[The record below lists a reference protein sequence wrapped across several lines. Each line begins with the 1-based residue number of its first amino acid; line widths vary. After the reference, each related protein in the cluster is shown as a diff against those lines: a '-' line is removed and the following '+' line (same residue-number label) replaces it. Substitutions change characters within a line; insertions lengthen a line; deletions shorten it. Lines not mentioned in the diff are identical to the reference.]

1 MMMTGRRGCGG
12 RGECRKRGPRATPP
26 SDPTAR
32 TRSAAG
38 VPELRTLGSN
48 AGWRRAALPL
58 PPPPHSGPAQSRTK
72 TSRCQ
77 DRPARGVGGGRWA
90 VLLGIEQVRAAS
102 PGGWETLLVRKE
114 RPAGKAAASHP
125 PERAGRTHR
134 PDDRQRLVSGHTPPP
149 PPPPRSRRHTPPNPH
164 SGSQGACSLPSPS
177 PAGQSALLP
186 GPRQGELPGPRPN
199 SPLRPRLP
207 ASRCYQPSAC
217 TDLTPHPARA
227 GGGRPGT
234 FQGPRG
240 REGWR

>member
-38 VPELRTLGSN
+38 VPELRTPGSN

-149 PPPPRSRRHTPPNPH
+149 RRRPDLVATRPQTRTLGLRAHVPSRPRARLGSRLFCLGLGRESFQAPGPTLLSAPA
-164 SGSQGACSLPSPS
+164 SQRPDVIS
-177 PAGQSALLP
+177 PA
-186 GPRQGELPGPRPN
+186 
-199 SPLRPRLP
+199 P
-207 ASRCYQPSAC
+207 AQ
-217 TDLTPHPARA
+217 T
-227 GGGRPGT
+227 
-234 FQGPRG
+234 
-240 REGWR
+240 